1 MSSTNKTI
9 FNQTIVPLAWHDLL
23 KKAKITALD
32 NFVALYLAIALW
44 YKTEVFTAAGT
55 SKNVSLRLKLS
66 ILDDIR
72 SLRRPSEKLDF
83 WRESRFSDE
92 VILEN

>member
-1 MSSTNKTI
+1 MARSLEKGK
-9 FNQTIVPLAWHDLL
+9 L
-23 KKAKITALD
+23 TALD
-32 NFVALYLAIALW
+32 NFAAPYLAIALW
-44 YKTEVFTAAGT
+44 YKTEVFTTTGT

-83 WRESRFSDE
+83 
-92 VILEN
+92 